1 MSRDLKK
8 PDNLAFSNGKYRKS
22 IPQFDGYTGGK
33 AWIVVHPNFGDCM
46 VVAPSI
52 PAAIVVAARVWK
64 QTWTEYA
71 FYSECRTTYKGNRKK
86 LTMDGSAVI

>member
-1 MSRDLKK
+1 MSSDRTQ
-8 PDNLAFSNGKYRKS
+8 PARPAFANGKSRL
-22 IPQFDGYTGGK
+22 PRFDGYTGGTV
-33 AWIVVHPNFGDCM
+33 WSVYHPNFGACM